1 MQDLEDKIVLH
12 ASEKEFNETPRKTL
26 YKMYLV
32 GWKQDNGLIFVEKN
46 RFNGKTGTY
55 TVSGWKWLVTKIK
68 DLFDIP
74 DSIEDIEDMT
84 REQLIG
90 QIMKLRKE
98 KDRLEDQISNMDWK
112 YNGDSM
118 GGSGVWKRT
127 DEWGN
132 SY

>member
-1 MQDLEDKIVLH
+1 MQDLEDKIVLY
-12 ASEKEFNETPRKTL
+12 ASEEEFNKFPKKTL

-46 RFNGKTGTY
+46 RFNGKIGTY
-55 TVSGWKWLVTKIK
+55 TVSGWEWLVTKTK
-68 DLFDIP
+68 YLFDIP
-74 DSIEDIEDMT
+74 DSIEDMS

-98 KDRLEDQISNMDWK
+98 KDRLEDEISNMDWK
-112 YNGDSM
+112 YNGDYM
-118 GGSGVWKRT
+118 GGSRLWKRT